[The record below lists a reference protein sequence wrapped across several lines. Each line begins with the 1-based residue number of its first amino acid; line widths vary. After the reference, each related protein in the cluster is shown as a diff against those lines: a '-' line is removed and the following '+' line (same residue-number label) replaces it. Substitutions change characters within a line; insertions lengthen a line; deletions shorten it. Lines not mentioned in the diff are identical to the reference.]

1 MTVVFSPVAETDLE
15 EVGDY
20 IALANPRRAVTFVRE
35 IRDRCNAIAGAP
47 EAAPLREDIAPGI
60 RMQVHG
66 KYLVFYRI
74 QTDAIRI
81 ERILHGAQD
90 IEALFGDNWLG

>member
-1 MTVVFSPVAETDLE
+1 MQ
-15 EVGDY
+15 
-20 IALANPRRAVTFVRE
+20 RH
-35 IRDRCNAIAGAP
+35 AGAP

-60 RMQVHG
+60 RMQVYG

-74 QTDAIRI
+74 RMDAIRI

-90 IEALFGDNWLG
+90 VEAVFDERTPR